1 VVRRRS
7 FDLLFVREIRR
18 SPGRFI
24 SIFLIVFLGA
34 GFFAGMRATCPD
46 MKCTCD
52 NYLDASYCE
61 DLRVVSL
68 IGFTPREIERIRE
81 VPGVEAV
88 QGGFGVDAL
97 KGNPGEER
105 AVRVVSLPTAPDGGR
120 AIDAPTLL
128 EGRMPERRGECVAER
143 GRTEKMT
150 TRVGDKISLR
160 NAQGSWEFSVTGI
173 VRSPLY
179 ISWERGSNSLGSG
192 STESY
197 ILVTEED
204 AADMALPV
212 IPWMQGIGT
221 DRFCTEVRIT
231 LKGAAAL
238 DSFGREYADLV
249 ATAKRRIKALGVE
262 LTGSDLYW
270 SVQDRN
276 ANAGIYGFGSDAERI
291 GNVGKIFPVVFF
303 LVAILVSLTAM
314 TRLIE
319 ERRGQIGTLKAL
331 GYADSVIIGQYFLYA
346 TTATLGGGLL
356 GVAVGFPLLPKLIY
370 AMYRLMYDVGPL
382 QTPYIPTLAAE
393 AVFLAFLCTTSATCI
408 AGLHELTASPAS
420 LMRPKAPK
428 PGKRVLLERVTWLWR
443 RFSFLRKVTVRN
455 LFRYKKRFWMSVVG
469 IAGCT
474 GLLVAGF
481 GMNDS
486 LAALTHKQFGTIYHY
501 DVMCG
506 IAARDEKQAAQ
517 IEASVRSAEG
527 IQEADLFYLQGC
539 AMNTARTNRSD
550 IDGYIAVPSDPARFG
565 NFVTLRADGAEFS
578 LPDDGVV
585 LTQKASE
592 LLGLT
597 VGDTV
602 QLSAAGRTAGLRVAA
617 ITEHYVM
624 HFAYLSPVCFGK
636 YFGQKPPYNAVLA
649 VEKPVQSGGGSG
661 ADRRI
666 GAPVAGIAETAS
678 TEAEMREAALGNRLL
693 ALPGVVGVTF
703 TSQANKVWDETMKGM
718 KSIIAIIIIA
728 AGLLV
733 AVVMYNLTEI
743 NIEERTKELATI
755 KVLGFRD
762 GEVAQYIYRE
772 NVVLTIVG
780 LALGLVFGVF
790 LHRSVVL
797 AAEVDVCMFG
807 RNLEPAS
814 FLWASLL
821 TLGFAT
827 AINALMYRKLARI
840 DMVEAMKSVE

>member
-1 VVRRRS
+1 MRRRS
-7 FDLLFVREIRR
+7 FDLLFVREIQR

-46 MKCTCD
+46 MKHTCD
-52 NYLDASYCE
+52 RYLDASYCE

-68 IGFTPREIERIRE
+68 IGFTPEEIERLRA

-88 QGGFGVDAL
+88 QGGFSVDAL

-105 AVRVVSLPTAPDGGR
+105 AVRVISLPSVPGGGR

-128 EGRMPERRGECVAER
+128 EGRMPVRRGECVAER
-143 GRTEKMT
+143 GRTEKMAA
-150 TRVGDKISLR
+150 RVGDKIQLR

-197 ILVTEED
+197 VLVTEED
-204 AADMALPV
+204 AAAMALPV
-212 IPWMQGIGT
+212 IPWMKGIDT

-231 LKGAAAL
+231 LKGAAGL

-249 ATAKRRIKALGVE
+249 ASAKRKIKALGVA

-276 ANAGIYGFGSDAERI
+276 ANAGIYGFGADAERI

-346 TTATLGGGLL
+346 TAATLGGGLL

-382 QTPYIPTLAAE
+382 QTPYIPTLAAG

-408 AGLHELTASPAS
+408 AGLHELVASPAS

-443 RFSFLRKVTVRN
+443 RFSFLRKVTARN

-486 LAALTHKQFGTIYHY
+486 LAALTHTQFGTIYHY
-501 DVMCG
+501 DLMCG
-506 IAARDEKQAAQ
+506 IAAKDEKQAAQ
-517 IEASVRSAEG
+517 IETSVRSAEG
-527 IQEADLFYLQGC
+527 IREADLFYLQGC
-539 AMNTARTNRSD
+539 SMNNTRANRSD

-565 NFVTLRADGAEFS
+565 DFVTLRADGAEFA

-592 LLGLT
+592 LLGLAA
-597 VGDTV
+597 GDMI
-602 QLSAAGRTAGLRVAA
+602 QLSAAGQTARIRVAA
-617 ITEHYVM
+617 VTEHYVM
-624 HFAYLSPVCFGK
+624 HFAYLSPACFGK

-649 VEKPVQSGGGSG
+649 VEKPVSAAAGNLG
-661 ADRRI
+661 ADKKNGVPAA
-666 GAPVAGIAETAS
+666 GAV
-678 TEAEMREAALGNRLL
+678 EAELSESALGNRLL
-693 ALPGVVGVTF
+693 ALSGVVGVTF
-703 TSQANKVWDETMKGM
+703 TSQANKVWDDTMKGM

-772 NVVLTIVG
+772 NVVLTIAG
-780 LALGLVFGVF
+780 LALGLVFGVL

-814 FLWASLL
+814 FLWASFL
-821 TLGFAT
+821 TLGFAA
-827 AINALMYRKLARI
+827 AINALMYKKLARI